1 MKIGSARE
9 YIEVEA
15 ERSSYASEIKLD
27 VTLNI
32 QDFRGSYG
40 GVYVSQQE
48 LNDFID
54 SLYALED
61 RRRGAARFCSR
72 GPDELLFEYRQPDYA
87 ANTEGEPQLIF
98 EIRSKDTVG
107 NMAIEAQLHRYYF
120 GESTSN
126 PVYLKGCFDVGPEVI
141 SELILLFQNAIK
153 LINS

>member
-1 MKIGSARE
+1 ME
-9 YIEVEA
+9 YIEIEP
-15 ERSSYASEIKLD
+15 ERSSYASEVKLD

-32 QDFRGSYG
+32 KDFRGSYG

-48 LNDFID
+48 LNRFID

-61 RRRGAARFCSR
+61 RRQGAARFCSR

-87 ANTEGEPQLIF
+87 AHAEGDPQLLF
-98 EIRSKDTVG
+98 EIRSTDTIG
-107 NMAIEAQLHRYYF
+107 HMAIEAQLHRYYF
-120 GESTSN
+120 GESSSN

-141 SELILLFQNAIK
+141 SELILLFHEAEK